1 MVGKGSPRLNV
12 MARSSLKLHKFV
24 QATSAKKKPS
34 PKCSIANRSGGSN
47 NRMLFNFS
55 SCFLVNLVLLKL

>member
-12 MARSSLKLHKFV
+12 MARSSPKLRKFV

-34 PKCSIANRSGGSN
+34 PKCSAANRSGGSSN
-47 NRMLFNFS
+47 GMLFNFLHD
-55 SCFLVNLVLLKL
+55 FLSI